1 MKLWLGRLLAV
12 WALIVFTVS
21 LLLIFLPIWIAG
33 LWPEP
38 KRSHLIQP
46 VFSAWMTIFFTFTG
60 VRRRFTGKEHFKKGE
75 NYIVVCNHR
84 SLIDPPIS
92 SPGIPGAN
100 KTIAKIEFAKIPI
113 FGIIYKRGSVLVDRR
128 SDESRKASFGK
139 MKDVLLSLRV
149 HMCIYPEGTRNTTSA
164 PLQKFHD
171 GAFKLAI
178 DTGKSIIPSL
188 IINSAKVLPPKKGF
202 YFWPAKVEMH
212 FLPPVS
218 PAGKTVQQLKE
229 QVFEIMRNKLESE

>member
-12 WALIVFTVS
+12 WALVVFTVS
-21 LLLIFLPIWIAG
+21 LLIIFLPIWIAG

-46 VFSAWMTIFFTFTG
+46 IFSAWMTIFFTLTGVKRKFTG
-60 VRRRFTGKEHFKKGE
+60 RNNFKKGE

-84 SLIDPPIS
+84 SLLDPPLS

-100 KTIAKIEFAKIPI
+100 KTIAKIEFARVPV

-128 SDESRKASFGK
+128 SDESRKSSYAK
-139 MKDVLLSLRV
+139 MKEVLTRGL
-149 HMCIYPEGTRNTTSA
+149 HMCIYPEGTRNTSSL

-171 GAFKLAI
+171 GAFKLSV
-178 DTGKSIIPSL
+178 DTGKAIIPAL
-188 IINSAKVLPPKKGF
+188 ILNSAKVLPPKKGF
-202 YFWPAKVEMH
+202 YFWPSKVEMR

-218 PAGKTVQQLKE
+218 PVGKTVHQLKDE
-229 QVFEIMRNKLESE
+229 VFDIMNNALS